1 MMEFAKELSVL
12 TNDHG
17 AYHRMIEN
25 PACGDVGHTEAP
37 VAAADVPKNA
47 QKILKQGPRSPGLYD
62 HVEIL
67 QIQKSQSEQI

>member
-1 MMEFAKELSVL
+1 
-12 TNDHG
+12 
-17 AYHRMIEN
+17 
-25 PACGDVGHTEAP
+25 
-37 VAAADVPKNA
+37 VAAADVPENA